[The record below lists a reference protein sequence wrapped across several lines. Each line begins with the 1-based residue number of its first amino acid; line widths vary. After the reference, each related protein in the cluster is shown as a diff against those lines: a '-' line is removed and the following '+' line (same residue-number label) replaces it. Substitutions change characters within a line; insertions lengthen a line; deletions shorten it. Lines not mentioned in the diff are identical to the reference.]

1 MKSRIFKTAICI
13 LLVLSILA
21 FPAEKVQAKIYTG
34 VTEDNFKYTL
44 DTEEKVMAFE
54 GEGSFRG
61 YDFSSSV
68 AGGEAWKFASLRMHW
83 VIGEGITRIECMKAN
98 FMTSIQ
104 LPQSLKIIDEYAFNY
119 CWGLEKIEIPNG
131 VETIKKSAFSNCVT
145 LREVINHSNQ
155 TVYLPSHPDFTHKD
169 KYSLPFDY
177 YVDGE
182 PAVTVPPGK
191 TAVGIGKQYRVYLE
205 RNGGKLSK
213 ADKKKKIYYQI
224 GEPLKLP
231 RLKKKGYIFC
241 GWTAKEKSRYAWY
254 TISNE
259 DSHDIYGSTLNWRGP
274 QTLYAQFTKVSTK
287 KLGKRKLKVG
297 VPMWKY
303 ENTDKLEIQYSTNK
317 KFKKHQSVIVKAT
330 RVMKIWEFGKKNKN
344 KHYKLTYNRKKEMLF
359 ITLSKLK
366 TKKTYYFR
374 FRYSGDL
381 EKPGYEIADEIFWYN
396 TGDWFK
402 KSVKM

>member
-1 MKSRIFKTAICI
+1 MKNKFFKTGICI
-13 LLVLSILA
+13 LLVLSMLA
-21 FPAEKVQAKIYTG
+21 FPAEKVRAEIYTG
-34 VTEDNFKYTL
+34 VTEDNFKYTV
-44 DTEEKVMAFE
+44 DTEEKVMTFE

-61 YDFSSSV
+61 YDITR
-68 AGGEAWKFASLRMHW
+68 GEAWRFENLRMHW
-83 VIGEGITRIECMKAN
+83 IIGEGITSIEHIKYNYMI
-98 FMTSIQ
+98 SIQ
-104 LPQSLKIIDEYAFNY
+104 LPQSLKIIDENAFSS
-119 CWGLEKIEIPNG
+119 CVCLGKIEIPSG
-131 VETIKKSAFSNCVT
+131 VETIGKTAFSNCVL

-155 TVYLPSHPDFTHKD
+155 TVYLPSHPDFTHED
-169 KYSLPFDY
+169 ELPFDY

-182 PAVTVPPGK
+182 LAVTVPPGK

-224 GEPLKLP
+224 GESLKLP
-231 RLKKKGYIFC
+231 RLKKKGYVFC
-241 GWTAKEKSRYAWY
+241 GWTAKETSRYAWY

-259 DSHDIYGSTLNWRGP
+259 DTHDVYGSTLNWNGP
-274 QTLYAQFTKVSTK
+274 KTLYAQFTKVSAK

-303 ENTDKLEIQYSTNK
+303 RDSDKLEIQYSTNK
-317 KFKKHQSVIVKAT
+317 KFKKHQSVVVKAT

-366 TKKTYYFR
+366 TKKKYYFR
-374 FRYSGDL
+374 FRYIGTLDL
-381 EKPGYEIADEIFWYN
+381 GTDEAWWYN